1 MTVLVLLAPS
11 DYYVLLEI
19 FIFLAVAQV
28 IRSLT
33 KKAGFPEIV
42 ADLLAGMLIGSY
54 ALGGLL
60 NSLFGVQLFAVTG
73 GLLLFANFAIVLVLF
88 GGGLGSGFTSLR
100 RAGLAAVG
108 AAIGGDLAAFGL
120 TYAVFSQFYSMDS
133 ALLIAVAAA
142 ATSAAVAIS
151 LVRGEGLRPSPGV
164 EFFLTAAALDD
175 VVALVL
181 LSIVLA
187 LLSGTAD
194 PVHLTGVVLTSVVA
208 WVVLLLA
215 SVVIV
220 PRLFKIR
227 VLQNAETVPFTLLF
241 ILIAIVLALG
251 FSPIIGAYV
260 AGLAVAES
268 VVAQRT
274 RELTEV
280 LVAIFGALFFIVIG
294 AEFDVGLLL
303 HPAVIGLALVLAA
316 TAVIG
321 KVVGVYPF
329 ARMRLRSA
337 GAARAAT
344 IGMIPRGEIGLVVG
358 AIGFGDG
365 YLNQE
370 MLGEVVV
377 MAIITTLLGA
387 VLFRLARSGF
397 DETVPSAPT

>member
-1 MTVLVLLAPS
+1 M
-11 DYYVLLEI
+11 
-19 FIFLAVAQV
+19 
-28 IRSLT
+28 
-33 KKAGFPEIV
+33 
-42 ADLLAGMLIGSY
+42 
-54 ALGGLL
+54 
-60 NSLFGVQLFAVTG
+60 
-73 GLLLFANFAIVLVLF
+73 
-88 GGGLGSGFTSLR
+88 SGPR
-100 RAGLAAVG
+100 PK
-108 AAIGGDLAAFGL
+108 
-120 TYAVFSQFYSMDS
+120 
-133 ALLIAVAAA
+133 AA